1 MGLPDPSREQG
12 PTPLTTIADAPAAAS
27 RNQNLESSVRRG
39 LMVDAIFH
47 AALWTSGAIVLVIL
61 GTMIALLAFDG
72 WPALRAF
79 GLAFYTSAVWNPVTE
94 QFGAASMLY
103 GTLVTSLIAVVIAVP
118 FAFGVAFFLT
128 EVCPQN
134 LRKPIGVTIQL
145 LAAVPSIIYG
155 MWGALI
161 VAPLIASYIQAPLIA
176 GLSWIPVIGAL
187 FAGPPQQFSVF
198 TAGLILALMILPFI
212 TAMFVETLESVPP
225 MLAES
230 AYGVGATTW
239 EVFKNV
245 RVPYG
250 RTAMVGAGMLGLGRA
265 LGETMAVTFVIG
277 NANRISASIFA
288 PGSSIAS
295 VIASEF
301 GEAQTG
307 SLKLYS
313 LLQLGFALFVISFI
327 VLAVSRWLVRSRLD

>member
-1 MGLPDPSREQG
+1 MTVLSS
-12 PTPLTTIADAPAAAS
+12 ADSAPGAS
-27 RNQNLESSVRRG
+27 SGRLQASIRRG
-39 LMVDAIFH
+39 VLIDTIFG
-47 AALWTSGAIVLVIL
+47 AALWAAGGLVLVIL
-61 GTMIALLAFDG
+61 GTMIILLAYDG
-72 WPALRAF
+72 WPALRHF
-79 GLAFYTSAVWNPVTE
+79 GMAFYTTATWNPVTE
-94 QFGAASMLY
+94 RFGAMSMLY

-118 FAFGVAFFLT
+118 VSFGIAFFLT
-128 EVCPQN
+128 EVCPQAF
-134 LRKPIGVTIQL
+134 RRPIGVTIQL

-155 MWGALI
+155 MWGALV
-161 VAPLIASYIQAPLIA
+161 VAPFIAAWLQQPLIS
-176 GLSWIPVIGAL
+176 GFGWIPL
-187 FAGPPQQFSVF
+187 FGGPANQFSMF

-239 EVFKNV
+239 EVFRNV
-245 RVPYG
+245 RIPYG

-277 NANRISASIFA
+277 NANRISASIFQ

-295 VIASEF
+295 VIANEF
-301 GEAQTG
+301 GEAEIG

-327 VLAVSRWLVRSRLD
+327 VLAVSRRLVRSRLD

>member
-1 MGLPDPSREQG
+1 VTAIAE
-12 PTPLTTIADAPAAAS
+12 PTRQAS
-27 RNQNLESSVRRG
+27 SHHYLERSIRRG
-39 LMVDAIFH
+39 QTADAIFH
-47 AALWTSGAIVLVIL
+47 AALWASGGLVLLIL
-61 GTMIALLAFDG
+61 GTMIAMLAYDG

-79 GLAFYTSAVWNPVTE
+79 GVAFYTTAVWNPVTE
-94 QFGAASMLY
+94 KFGALSMLF
-103 GTLVTSLIAVVIAVP
+103 GTLVTAIIAVVIAVP
-118 FAFGVAFFLT
+118 FSFGIAFFLT
-128 EVCPQN
+128 EVCPKA

-155 MWGALI
+155 MWGALV
-161 VAPLIASYIQAPLIA
+161 VAPLIAAYLQAPLIA
-176 GLSWIPVIGAL
+176 ALSWIPVIGSV

-198 TAGLILALMILPFI
+198 TAGIILALMILPFI
-212 TAMFVETLESVPP
+212 TAMFVETLESVPQ

-230 AYGVGATTW
+230 AYGVGATTA
-239 EVFKNV
+239 EVFRSV
-245 RVPYG
+245 RIPYG

-277 NANRISASIFA
+277 NANRISASIFE

-301 GEAQTG
+301 GEAEAG

-327 VLAVSRWLVRSRLD
+327 VLAISRWLVRSRLD

>member
-1 MGLPDPSREQG
+1 M
-12 PTPLTTIADAPAAAS
+12 
-27 RNQNLESSVRRG
+27 
-39 LMVDAIFH
+39 DAIFH
-47 AALWTSGAIVLVIL
+47 GALWTSGALVLLIL
-61 GTMIALLAFDG
+61 GAMIAMLAYDG
-72 WPALRAF
+72 WPALRHF
-79 GLAFYTSAVWNPVTE
+79 GIAFYTTAVWNPVTE
-94 QFGAASMLY
+94 RFGALSMLY
-103 GTLVTSLIAVVIAVP
+103 GTLVTSVIAVVIAVP
-118 FAFGVAFFLT
+118 VSFGIAFFLT
-128 EVCPQN
+128 EVCPQP

-161 VAPLIASYIQAPLIA
+161 VAPLIAAYVQAPLIA
-176 GLSWIPVIGAL
+176 GLSWLPLVGDL
-187 FAGPPQQFSVF
+187 FRGPPQQFSVF

-230 AYGVGATTW
+230 AYGLGATTW
-239 EVFKNV
+239 EVFRNV
-245 RVPYG
+245 RIPYG

-277 NANRISASIFA
+277 NANRISTSLFE
-288 PGSSIAS
+288 PGASIAS

-301 GEAQTG
+301 GEAEAG

-313 LLQLGFALFVISFI
+313 LLQIGFALFVISFV
-327 VLAVSRWLVRSRLD
+327 VLALSRWLVRSRME

>member
-1 MGLPDPSREQG
+1 MSVTPVTEQVMTSVKPSSPSE
-12 PTPLTTIADAPAAAS
+12 
-27 RNQNLESSVRRG
+27 SVRRG
-39 LMVDAIFH
+39 VMVDAIFRG
-47 AALWTSGAIVLVIL
+47 ALLGSGLLVLLIL
-61 GTMIALLAFDG
+61 GTMIVMLAYEG
-72 WPALRAF
+72 WPALYHF
-79 GLAFYTSAVWNPVTE
+79 GLSFYTSAVWNPVTE
-94 QFGAASMLY
+94 RFGAASMLY
-103 GTLVTSLIAVVIAVP
+103 GTLITSLIAVVIAVP
-118 FAFGVAFFLT
+118 FAFGIAFFLT
-128 EVCPQN
+128 EVCPMAI
-134 LRKPIGVTIQL
+134 RKPIGVTIQL

-155 MWGALI
+155 MWGALV
-161 VAPLIASYIQAPLIA
+161 VAPLIAAYVQAPLIA

-187 FAGPPQQFSVF
+187 FQGPPQQFSVF

-245 RVPYG
+245 RIPYG

-277 NANRISASIFA
+277 NANRISASVFA

-301 GEAQTG
+301 GEAEQG

-313 LLQLGFALFVISFI
+313 LLQLGFSLFLISFV